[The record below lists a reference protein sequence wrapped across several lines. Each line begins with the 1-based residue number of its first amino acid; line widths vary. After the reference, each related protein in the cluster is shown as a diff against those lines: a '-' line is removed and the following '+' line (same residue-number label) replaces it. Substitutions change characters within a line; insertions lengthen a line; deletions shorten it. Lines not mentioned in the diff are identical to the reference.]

1 MSSTNETARNN
12 NKQPLL
18 NYHHG
23 FGNHFESEAY
33 EGALPIGRNNP
44 RIVPHGLYAEQLS
57 GTAFTAPRN
66 ENRRT
71 WLYRMRPSASGTSSA
86 FRPCGSS
93 GSSGSNSS
101 GSDDSDNGSASS
113 LLPETFGRA
122 DWFRDMRLDP
132 NPMRW
137 GATPL
142 HSSKGSDGDDSGV
155 GINFVEGIHTLMGS
169 GDPMCKSGIG
179 IYVYACNTNMS
190 SSGEKESS
198 SGEKEEDV
206 NEAKR
211 DMHMFNSDGDFLI
224 VPQQMGL
231 WIQTELGLMTVMPGE
246 ICVIPRG
253 VVFTVNLIH
262 NDTEEEEECHLACG
276 NNNFARGYILEIFR
290 GHFQLPELGPI
301 GSNGLANAR
310 DFLHPTAYYE
320 SSEDKTKTTDRDDR
334 RRLHYTIVNKF
345 GQKLFERTSPHTP
358 YDVVAWHGNYLP
370 YKYDLRRFCAI
381 NSVTYDHPDP
391 SIYTVLTARGG
402 DEEGTALADFVIF
415 PPRVMATDE
424 NTFRPPW
431 FHRNV
436 MTEFMGLIHGEYDA
450 KKGKKSDG
458 DATDASGGGFVPGGA
473 SLHPIM
479 TPHGP
484 DAESYFANVE
494 NSCDGPVKFEGGLAF
509 MFESSAMCR
518 VSRYALEC
526 EHREVDYASCWDG
539 LVGSFPRPHT

>member
-211 DMHMFNSDGDFLI
+211 DMHMYNSDGDFLI

-402 DEEGTALADFVIF
+402 DEEGTALADFVVF
-415 PPRVMATDE
+415 PPRVMAT
-424 NTFRPPW
+424 
-431 FHRNV
+431 
-436 MTEFMGLIHGEYDA
+436 GECVCVCLCLY
-450 KKGKKSDG
+450 
-458 DATDASGGGFVPGGA
+458 
-473 SLHPIM
+473 
-479 TPHGP
+479 
-484 DAESYFANVE
+484 
-494 NSCDGPVKFEGGLAF
+494 
-509 MFESSAMCR
+509 
-518 VSRYALEC
+518 
-526 EHREVDYASCWDG
+526 W
-539 LVGSFPRPHT
+539 